1 MGLEDYQK
9 KRDFSSTP
17 EPEASLPSAGQGL
30 RFVVQKHAASHL
42 HYDFRLE
49 LDGVLKSWAVPKGP
63 SLDPSLKRLAMMV
76 EDHPFDYRSFEGTI
90 PKGNYGA
97 GEVIVWDE
105 GTYASPGIG
114 DLEESERLLRAGLA
128 KGDLK
133 FVLRG
138 HKLNGEF
145 ALVKMRSEK
154 ENTWLLIKKKD
165 PWATAEEVTL
175 DDRSVLSDLRL
186 TDAGVAEVLIA
197 TAAPPHTAPRAAEH
211 SHGPHA
217 TPSAPAPGAVPAAP
231 GDQTDRTYQADATAA
246 PGSSAPAG
254 PAARAVAADP
264 AADPLPRGVKPMLA
278 TLVDEPF
285 DDAGWLFEIKQDGY
299 RAVAQIENGRVEL
312 YSRNNLSFNRNFAA
326 IVRALE
332 SVPGSVVLDGEVV
345 ALDEQGRSYFQL
357 LQNHLKTGQGP
368 LCYFVF
374 DLLYLNGKDLR
385 GLPLLDRK
393 ERLRGLLPDL
403 PDVRFND
410 HIAETGRDFFE
421 LARQNNLEGIV
432 AKRADSSYQS
442 GRRSRDW
449 LKIKIRHEQ
458 EAIICGFTQPR
469 GGRGYFGSLVLG
481 VFQGGELVHI
491 GFSGGG
497 FDERMLRDIHAKLTV
512 LVQPESPF
520 SGKVKS
526 NMPITWVTPQLVCE
540 VSFSE
545 WTDEGVMRQP
555 IFLGLREDK
564 DPDSVVRELP
574 VPTRQAE
581 AEAEAGSEEMAAA
594 PPRGAAAPADPQ
606 EAAAAPSRLAGTGK
620 DLEVTIG
627 GRRLK
632 LSNLDKVFWP
642 DEGYTKGDLIDYYR
656 QVAPVMLPYLQD
668 RPESLY
674 RTPNGINE
682 KGFFQKEA
690 GELPPE
696 WMPTK
701 EIYSESN
708 QKNIK
713 YFICQE
719 EATLVYLANLGC
731 IEINPW
737 LSRLAS
743 LDSPDY
749 FVIDLDPEDISFDRV
764 VDAAQ
769 AVHQVLDRAGAPG
782 YPKTSGATG
791 IHIYIPLGAKYDYDA
806 AVRFAQVVAT
816 LAHQLVPDFTSLVR
830 DPRKR
835 QQRVY
840 LDYLQNR
847 GGQTLAA
854 PYSVRPRPGATVST
868 PLSWDEVRIGLN
880 PGSFTIRTMPARLAE
895 RGDLFQP
902 VLGPGIDLERCLD
915 NLLKPYR

>member
-1 MGLEDYQK
+1 MGLEEYQK

-17 EPEASLPSAGQGL
+17 EPAASLPNAGQGL

-42 HYDFRLE
+42 HYDLRLE

-105 GTYASPGIG
+105 GTYAAPGVN
-114 DLEESERLLRAGLA
+114 DLKESERVLRAGLA

-133 FVLRG
+133 FVLHGR
-138 HKLNGEF
+138 KLNGEF
-145 ALVKMRSEK
+145 ALVKMHSEQ

-165 PWATAEEVTL
+165 TWATTEEVTL

-186 TDAGVAEVLIA
+186 DDAGKAEVLIA
-197 TAAPPHTAPRAAEH
+197 SATLPEPP
-211 SHGPHA
+211 S
-217 TPSAPAPGAVPAAP
+217 
-231 GDQTDRTYQADATAA
+231 
-246 PGSSAPAG
+246 
-254 PAARAVAADP
+254 
-264 AADPLPRGVKPMLA
+264 DPLPRDVKPMLA
-278 TLVDEPF
+278 TLVDEAF
-285 DDAGWLFEIKQDGY
+285 DNPGWIFEIKQDGY
-299 RAVAQIENGRVEL
+299 RAIAQIESGRVEL
-312 YSRNNLSFNRNFAA
+312 YSRNNLSFNRNFTA

-332 SVPGSVVLDGEVV
+332 SLPGNLVLDGEVV
-345 ALDEQGRSYFQL
+345 ALDEQGRSSFQL
-357 LQNHLKTGQGP
+357 LQNHLRTGQGP

-374 DLLYLNGKDLR
+374 DLLYRDGHDLR
-385 GLPLLDRK
+385 GLPLLARK
-393 ERLRGLLPDL
+393 EQLRALLPDL
-403 PDVRFND
+403 PELRFSD
-410 HIAETGRDFFE
+410 HISETGKDFFE

-481 VFQGGELVHI
+481 AFQGGELVHI

-497 FDERMLRDIHAKLTV
+497 FDERMLREIHAKLSE

-520 SGKVKS
+520 AGKVKAE
-526 NMPITWVTPQLVCE
+526 MPITWVTPRLVCE
-540 VSFSE
+540 VTFSE
-545 WTDEGVMRQP
+545 WTDEGVMRHP

-564 DPDSVVRELP
+564 DPESVLRELP
-574 VPTRQAE
+574 IPTQLAE
-581 AEAEAGSEEMAAA
+581 AEAENTEVSAAA
-594 PPRGAAAPADPQ
+594 PPEAAGPADPQ
-606 EAAAAPSRLAGTGK
+606 AAAMPPRLAGTGK
-620 DLEVTIG
+620 NLEVIIG

-632 LSNLDKVFWP
+632 LSNLDKIFWP

-656 QVAPVMLPYLQD
+656 QVAPVMLPYLKD

-674 RTPNGINE
+674 RTPNGIAE

-696 WMPTK
+696 WMPTR
-701 EIYSESN
+701 EIFSESN
-708 QKNIK
+708 QKTIK

-737 LSRLAS
+737 LSRLDR

-764 VDAAQ
+764 VEAAQ
-769 AVHQVLDRAGAPG
+769 AVHQVLERAGAPG

-791 IHIYIPLGAKYDYDA
+791 IHIYIPLGARYDYDA
-806 AVRFAQVVAT
+806 AVKFAQVVAT

-868 PLSWDEVRIGLN
+868 PLTWDEVRIGLN
-880 PGSFTIRTMPARLAE
+880 PGSFTIKTVPARLAE
-895 RGDLFQP
+895 RGDLFRQ

>member
-9 KRDFSSTP
+9 KRNFNSTP
-17 EPEASLPSAGQGL
+17 EPEASFPSAGQGL

-105 GTYASPGIG
+105 GTYASPGVS
-114 DLEESERLLRAGLA
+114 DLKESERLLRAGLA

-154 ENTWLLIKKKD
+154 DNTWLLIKKKD
-165 PWATAEEVTL
+165 TWSSSDEVTL

-186 TDAGVAEVLIA
+186 TDAGVAEVRIA
-197 TAAPPHTAPRAAEH
+197 TAAPPEGAPRGAAHTHE
-211 SHGPHA
+211 SPA
-217 TPSAPAPGAVPAAP
+217 LPSISVLAAPADSADRADRS
-231 GDQTDRTYQADATAA
+231 DQ
-246 PGSSAPAG
+246 
-254 PAARAVAADP
+254 
-264 AADPLPRGVKPMLA
+264 ADPLPQSVKPMLA

-285 DDAGWLFEIKQDGY
+285 DNPGWVFEIKQDGY
-299 RAVAQIENGRVEL
+299 RAIAEIRNGRVEL
-312 YSRNNLSFNRNFAA
+312 YSRNNLSFNRNFMSIVAA
-326 IVRALE
+326 LQSI
-332 SVPGSVVLDGEVV
+332 PGDAVLDGEVV
-345 ALDEQGRSYFQL
+345 ALDEQGRSHFQL

-374 DLLYLNGKDLR
+374 DLLYRDGQDLR
-385 GLPLLDRK
+385 GLPLLARK
-393 ERLRGLLPDL
+393 ELLRGILPDL
-403 PDVRFND
+403 PELKFND

-421 LARQNNLEGIV
+421 LAQQNNLEGIV
-432 AKRADSSYQS
+432 AKRADSTYQS

-481 VFQGGELVHI
+481 AFQAGQLVHI

-497 FDERMLRDIHAKLTV
+497 FDERMLREIHAKLSE

-520 SGKVKS
+520 SGRVRS
-526 NMPITWVTPQLVCE
+526 EMPITWVKPVLVCE

-555 IFLGLREDK
+555 TFLGLRDDK
-564 DPDSVVRELP
+564 DPQGVVRELP
-574 VPTRQAE
+574 EPTELAE
-581 AEAEAGSEEMAAA
+581 SEPQGDESAAAA
-594 PPRGAAAPADPQ
+594 PPR
-606 EAAAAPSRLAGTGK
+606 LAGSGK

-656 QVAPVMLPYLQD
+656 QVAPVMLPYLAD

-690 GELPPE
+690 GVLPPE
-696 WMPTK
+696 WMPTR

-737 LSRLAS
+737 LSRLDN

-749 FVIDLDPEDISFDRV
+749 FVIDLDPEDISFDHV
-764 VDAAQ
+764 VEAAR
-769 AVHQVLDRAGAPG
+769 AVHQVLERAGAPG

-791 IHIYIPLGAKYDYDA
+791 IHIYVPLGARYDYDA
-806 AVRFAQVVAT
+806 AVKFAQVVAT

-868 PLSWDEVRIGLN
+868 PLSWDEVRIGLS
-880 PGSFTIRTMPARLAE
+880 PSSFTIKTMPARLAE
-895 RGDLFQP
+895 RGDLFRP

>member
-9 KRDFSSTP
+9 KRNFSSTP
-17 EPEASLPSAGQGL
+17 EPDATFPSEDQGL

-105 GTYASPGIG
+105 GTYAAPGVS
-114 DLEESERLLRAGLA
+114 DLKESERLLRAGLA

-186 TDAGVAEVLIA
+186 NDSGQTEILFA
-197 TAAPPHTAPRAAEH
+197 TAAP
-211 SHGPHA
+211 
-217 TPSAPAPGAVPAAP
+217 AAP
-231 GDQTDRTYQADATAA
+231 
-246 PGSSAPAG
+246 PS
-254 PAARAVAADP
+254 
-264 AADPLPRGVKPMLA
+264 DPLPRGVKPMLA

-285 DDAGWLFEIKQDGY
+285 DNAGWIFEIKQDGY
-299 RAVAQIENGRVEL
+299 RAIAEIENGHVEL
-312 YSRNNLSFNRNFAA
+312 YSRNNLSFNRNFTA

-332 SVPGSVVLDGEVV
+332 TLPGNLVLDGEVV
-345 ALDEQGRSYFQL
+345 ALDEQGRSNFQL

-374 DLLYLNGKDLR
+374 DLLYRDANDLR
-385 GLPLLDRK
+385 SLPLLARK
-393 ERLRGLLPDL
+393 EQLRGLLPDL
-403 PDVRFND
+403 PEVRFND
-410 HIAETGRDFFE
+410 HIAETGKEFFE

-432 AKRADSSYQS
+432 AKRADSSYQI

-458 EAIICGFTQPR
+458 EAVICGFTQPR
-469 GGRGYFGSLVLG
+469 GGRGYFGSLLLG
-481 VFQGGELVHI
+481 AFQGGELVHI

-497 FDERMLRDIHAKLTV
+497 FDERMLREIHAKLTE

-520 SGKVKS
+520 SSRVKS
-526 NMPITWVTPQLVCE
+526 EMPITWVSPVLVCE

-564 DPDSVVRELP
+564 DPESVVRELP
-574 VPTRQAE
+574 VPIQL
-581 AEAEAGSEEMAAA
+581 AEAEAGSGEVAAAA
-594 PPRGAAAPADPQ
+594 PPTDHQAASAAPA
-606 EAAAAPSRLAGTGK
+606 RLAGTGK

-656 QVAPVMLPYLQD
+656 QVAPVMLPYLED

-743 LDSPDY
+743 LDNPDY

-764 VDAAQ
+764 VEAAQ
-769 AVHQVLDRAGAPG
+769 AVHQILERAGAPG

-791 IHIYIPLGAKYDYDA
+791 IHIYIPLGARYDYDA
-806 AVRFAQVVAT
+806 AVKFAQVVAT

-868 PLSWDEVRIGLN
+868 PLTWDEVRIGLS
-880 PGSFTIRTMPARLAE
+880 PSSFTIKTVPARLAE
-895 RGDLFQP
+895 RGDLFRP

>member
-1 MGLEDYQK
+1 MSLEAYQK
-9 KRDFSSTP
+9 KRDFSRTP
-17 EPEASLPSAGQGL
+17 EPGGGTESVPGL

-63 SLDPSLKRLAMMV
+63 SLDPALKRLAMMV

-105 GTYASPGIG
+105 GSYQAPGAP
-114 DLEESERLLRAGLA
+114 DLKESERLLRAGLA

-133 FVLRG
+133 FVLFG
-138 HKLNGEF
+138 HKLRGEF

-154 ENTWLLIKKKD
+154 DNTWLLIKKKD
-165 PWATAEEVTL
+165 RWSSTDDVTL
-175 DDRSVLSDLRL
+175 DDRSVLSEVRMS
-186 TDAGVAEVLIA
+186 DAGRTEVAPSA
-197 TAAPPHTAPRAAEH
+197 AAE
-211 SHGPHA
+211 PV
-217 TPSAPAPGAVPAAP
+217 SASV
-231 GDQTDRTYQADATAA
+231 
-246 PGSSAPAG
+246 SASPPPPLEVEPAG
-254 PAARAVAADP
+254 PASHGQDTAGPAVPTATANAPTATTPKSSTQPPETTP
-264 AADPLPRGVKPMLA
+264 AVPASTSASAEPMPRGVRPMLA
-278 TLVDEPF
+278 TLVEEPF
-285 DDAGWLFEIKQDGY
+285 DDPGWIFEIKQDGY
-299 RAVAQIENGRVEL
+299 RAVAELFHGEVRL
-312 YSRNNLSFNRNFAA
+312 YSRNNLSFNRNFPE
-326 IVRALE
+326 IVRAL
-332 SVPGSVVLDGEVV
+332 GTIGADAVLDGEVV

-357 LQNHLKTGQGP
+357 LQNHLRSGQGP
-368 LCYFVF
+368 LTYFAF

-385 GLPLLDRK
+385 GLPLLTRK
-393 ERLRGLLPDL
+393 EQLRALLLDL
-403 PDVRFND
+403 PELRYSD
-410 HIAETGRDFFE
+410 HVPERGRDFFE
-421 LARQNNLEGIV
+421 LARQHSLEGIV
-432 AKRADSSYQS
+432 AKRANSAYQT

-449 LKIKIRHEQ
+449 LKIKIRQQQ
-458 EAIICGFTQPR
+458 EAIICGFTEPR
-469 GGRGYFGSLVLG
+469 GGRKLFGSLVLG
-481 VFQGGELVHI
+481 AYQDNVLVHI

-497 FDERMLRDIHAKLTV
+497 FDDRLLREIHTTLEQ
-512 LVQPESPF
+512 LVQKESPF
-520 SGKVKS
+520 TTRVKS
-526 NMPITWVTPQLVCE
+526 EMPITWVKPVLVCE
-540 VSFSE
+540 VAFSE

-555 IFLGLREDK
+555 VFLGLREDK
-564 DPDSVVRELP
+564 DPETVIRELP
-574 VPTRQAE
+574 AQPGVPTEQAP
-581 AEAEAGSEEMAAA
+581 APAPA
-594 PPRGAAAPADPQ
+594 PPPLT
-606 EAAAAPSRLAGTGK
+606 RLANSGK

-642 DEGYTKGDLIDYYR
+642 KEGYTKGDLIDYYR
-656 QVAPVMLPYLQD
+656 EVAPVMLPYLKD

-674 RTPNGINE
+674 RTPNGITG

-696 WMPTK
+696 WMPTQV
-701 EIYSESN
+701 IYSDSN
-708 QKNIK
+708 KKNIR

-737 LSRLAS
+737 LSRLPS

-764 VDAAQ
+764 VEAAL
-769 AVHQVLDRAGAPG
+769 AVHRVLDRAGAVG

-791 IHIYIPLGAKYDYDA
+791 IHIYVPLGARYDYDA
-806 AVRFAQVVAT
+806 AVKFAQVVAT
-816 LAHQLVPDFTSLVR
+816 LAHREVPEFTSLVR

-854 PYSVRPRPGATVST
+854 PYSVRPQPGATVST
-868 PLSWDEVRIGLN
+868 PLTWDEVRIGLS
-880 PGSFTIRTMPARLAE
+880 PASFTIKTVPARLAE
-895 RGDLFQP
+895 KGELFRP
-902 VLGPGIDLERCLD
+902 VLGPGIDLELCLE